1 MQAGATLNALRF
13 DYFKPNGRGGDPVL
27 NKRRRYRVGKFVFNG
42 DRNNH
47 SLEHAGKQIDVTD
60 QDEIVYGTGVGY
72 DQLHKLEAQALQI
85 GDIAIDIF
93 DRDVFIHAVRLE
105 EAIDLQTG

>member
-1 MQAGATLNALRF
+1 MQAGDRINALRF
-13 DYFKPNGRGGDPVL
+13 DYLKPNGRGGDPAL
-27 NKRRRYRVGKFVFNG
+27 NKRRRHRAGKFRLNG
-42 DRNNH
+42 DRNDH
-47 SLEHAGKQIDVTD
+47 SLKHAGKQIDVPD
-60 QDEIVYGTGVGY
+60 QDEIVYGAGVGY
-72 DQLHKLEAQALQI
+72 DQLHKLKAQAFQV